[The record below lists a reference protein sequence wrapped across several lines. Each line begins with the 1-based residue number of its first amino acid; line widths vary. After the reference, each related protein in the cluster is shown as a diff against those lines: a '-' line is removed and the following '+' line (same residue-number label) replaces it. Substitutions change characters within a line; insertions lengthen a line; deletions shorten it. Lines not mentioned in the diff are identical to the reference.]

1 MKNSG
6 ILKDQELLRQKAEK
20 LLKSNLSKED
30 SPLSGIDTEQLI
42 HELKARQA
50 ELELQINEL
59 RQSES
64 IFKEIIE
71 NNPMSIQILN
81 MDGQSIQNNPAHT
94 RLFGATPPADYS
106 IFDDSQLL
114 EQGLGVLFEKIKRG
128 EIVHFPDSYFN
139 AHDVDPSFP
148 DVKGWIRATGF
159 ALNDS
164 NGVPEKIVLMQEN
177 ISDRKHMEALFQDI
191 IDKNPMSI
199 QIVDKDGFTITGN
212 PAYVK
217 LFGVVPPPDFSIFA
231 DLQGKSPE
239 LGKLILLA
247 KLGNVV
253 HFPDIYYNTRDVR
266 PDLPDNPVWIRALL
280 FPLNDSEG
288 KPERFVFMHE
298 NITER
303 KLSEQELRKAKEHAE
318 ECDRL
323 KSAFLAN
330 MSHEIRTP
338 MNSILG
344 FAGLLKK
351 PDLSGEKQKEF
362 IDIIEKSGAR
372 LLNTINDI
380 ISISKIESGLMHA
393 SMLET
398 NVSEHI
404 DYIFNLFNHEA
415 EEKGLA
421 LIVNKYKPLFVVTDS
436 EKLYGILTNLVKN
449 AIKFTNSG
457 SVEFGYEIKEK
468 HLEFFVKDTGDGFPA
483 EKKELIFER
492 FRQGNESN
500 ARNFDGAGLGLSI
513 SKAYVEMLGGEIRV
527 ESEYGK
533 GSEFYFTIPLN

>member
-1 MKNSG
+1 
-6 ILKDQELLRQKAEK
+6 
-20 LLKSNLSKED
+20 
-30 SPLSGIDTEQLI
+30 
-42 HELKARQA
+42 
-50 ELELQINEL
+50 
-59 RQSES
+59 
-64 IFKEIIE
+64 
-71 NNPMSIQILN
+71 
-81 MDGQSIQNNPAHT
+81 
-94 RLFGATPPADYS
+94 
-106 IFDDSQLL
+106 
-114 EQGLGVLFEKIKRG
+114 
-128 EIVHFPDSYFN
+128 VHFPDSYFN

-148 DVKGWIRATGF
+148 DFKGWIRATGF

-164 NGVPEKIVLMQEN
+164 NGVPERIVLMQEN
-177 ISDRKHMEALFQDI
+177 ICDRKHMEALFQDI

-212 PAYVK
+212 PAYVR
-217 LFGVVPPPDFSIFA
+217 LFGSLPPHDFSIFA
-231 DLQGKSPE
+231 DLEGKSPE
-239 LGKLILLA
+239 LGKLIVLA
-247 KLGNVV
+247 KRGDVV
-253 HFPDIYYNTRDVR
+253 HFPDLYYNIRDVR

-280 FPLNDSEG
+280 FPLTGSEG

-298 NITER
+298 NITGR
-303 KLSEQELRKAKEHAE
+303 KLSEQELRKAKEQAE
-318 ECDRL
+318 ESDRL

-362 IDIIEKSGAR
+362 ISIIEKSGAR

-380 ISISKIESGLMHA
+380 ISISKIESGLMQA

-398 NVSEHI
+398 DVSEHI

-415 EEKGLA
+415 KEKGLG

-457 SVEFGYEIKEK
+457 SIEFGYKIKEK
-468 HLEFFVKDTGDGFPA
+468 HLEFFVKDTGDGFPK
-483 EKKELIFER
+483 EKRDLIFER
-492 FRQGNESN
+492 FRQGNESDT
-500 ARNFDGAGLGLSI
+500 RSFEGAGLGLSI
-513 SKAYVEMLGGEIRV
+513 SKAYVEMLGGEIWV
-527 ESEYGK
+527 ESECGK
-533 GSEFYFTIPLN
+533 GSEFYFTIPMD